1 MNTPVVIAI
10 LILIVILII
19 LSAFFSSCEIAY
31 SSVNKIKLK
40 KKVSDGNK
48 EATKAME
55 IVNNY
60 SEALS
65 TILIGNNLV
74 NIAVSSL
81 ATMVAVAYLGEEM
94 GSLLATIVATI
105 VVLIFGEIL
114 PKALANKFSLKLT
127 LLYVKPFKICR
138 IIFFPITFLVTKF
151 VKLISKIW
159 TPKNIEVSEIDE
171 ELNVITEELEEEGV
185 IDEEDAELIISAIDF
200 RDVTAHEIMIPRVD
214 VFAIDID
221 DNQED
226 ILKNEQIFRYSR
238 VPVYEDTIDH
248 VIGILNT
255 TSLMKK
261 ILNGEQIDLRSMLI
275 EPMYVHKTKHISNIL
290 TKFKATNQHL
300 AIVADEFGGFMGI
313 LTIEDIVEELVG
325 DIFDETDEVILD
337 YKELGENIYEVDG
350 DMNIYDFFELVDYD
364 DRDFESEYTTVGGWC
379 TDMLEKFPEVGDTFE
394 FANFTVTITEVEGM
408 RVGKIKVEIQEM
420 IDEEEIGRAS
430 CRERV

>member
-81 ATMVAVAYLGEEM
+81 ATMVAVAYLGEEI

-420 IDEEEIGRAS
+420 IDEEE
-430 CRERV
+430 

>member
-300 AIVADEFGGFMGI
+300 AIVVDEFGGFMGI

-337 YKELGENIYEVDG
+337 YKELDENIYEVDG

-394 FANFTVTITEVEGM
+394 FANFIVTITEVEGM

-420 IDEEEIGRAS
+420 IDEEE
-430 CRERV
+430 

>member
-1 MNTPVVIAI
+1 M
-10 LILIVILII
+10 
-19 LSAFFSSCEIAY
+19 
-31 SSVNKIKLK
+31 NKIKLK

-420 IDEEEIGRAS
+420 IDEEE
-430 CRERV
+430 

>member
-185 IDEEDAELIISAIDF
+185 IDEEDVELIISAIDF

-420 IDEEEIGRAS
+420 IDEEE
-430 CRERV
+430 

>member
-81 ATMVAVAYLGEEM
+81 ATMAAVAYLGEEM

-420 IDEEEIGRAS
+420 IDEEE
-430 CRERV
+430 

>member
-420 IDEEEIGRAS
+420 IDEEIGRAS

>member
-1 MNTPVVIAI
+1 MKAPVVIAI
-10 LILIVILII
+10 IILIVVLIV

-60 SEALS
+60 SEVLS
-65 TILIGNNLV
+65 TILVGNNLV

-105 VVLIFGEIL
+105 IVLIFGEIL
-114 PKALANKFSLKLT
+114 PKTFANKFSLKLT
-127 LLYVKPFKICR
+127 LIYVKPFKICR
-138 IIFFPITFLVTKF
+138 VIFFPITFLVTKF

-221 DNQED
+221 DNQDD

-255 TSLMKK
+255 TNLMKK
-261 ILNGEQIDLRSMLI
+261 ILNGEQIDLRSMLT

-325 DIFDETDEVILD
+325 DIFDETDEVVLD
-337 YKELGENIYEVDG
+337 YKELSENIYEVDG

-379 TDMLEKFPEVGDTFE
+379 TDILEKFPEVGDTFE
-394 FANFTVTITEVEGM
+394 FANFTVIITEVEGM
-408 RVGKIKVEIQEM
+408 RVGKIKVEVQEM
-420 IDEEEIGRAS
+420 IDEEE
-430 CRERV
+430 

>member
-238 VPVYEDTIDH
+238 VPVYEDTIDD

-420 IDEEEIGRAS
+420 IDEEE
-430 CRERV
+430 

>member
-1 MNTPVVIAI
+1 MKTPVVIAI
-10 LILIVILII
+10 IILIVVLIV

-60 SEALS
+60 SEVLS
-65 TILIGNNLV
+65 TILVGNNLV

-105 VVLIFGEIL
+105 IVLIFGEIL
-114 PKALANKFSLKLT
+114 PKTFANKFSLKLT
-127 LLYVKPFKICR
+127 LIYVKPFKICR
-138 IIFFPITFLVTKF
+138 VIFFPITFLVTKF

-221 DNQED
+221 DNQDD

-255 TSLMKK
+255 TNLMKK
-261 ILNGEQIDLRSMLI
+261 ILNGEQIDLRSMLTA
-275 EPMYVHKTKHISNIL
+275 PMYVHKTKHISNIL

-325 DIFDETDEVILD
+325 DIFDETDEVVLD
-337 YKELGENIYEVDG
+337 YKELSENIYEVDG
-350 DMNIYDFFELVDYD
+350 DMNMYDFFELVDYD

-379 TDMLEKFPEVGDTFE
+379 TDILEKFPEVGDTFE
-394 FANFTVTITEVEGM
+394 FANFTVIITEVEGM
-408 RVGKIKVEIQEM
+408 RVGKIKVEVQEM
-420 IDEEEIGRAS
+420 IDEEE
-430 CRERV
+430 

>member
-1 MNTPVVIAI
+1 MDTPVV
-10 LILIVILII
+10 ILIVILII

-420 IDEEEIGRAS
+420 IDEEE
-430 CRERV
+430 

>member
-1 MNTPVVIAI
+1 M
-10 LILIVILII
+10 
-19 LSAFFSSCEIAY
+19 
-31 SSVNKIKLK
+31 NKIKLK

-214 VFAIDID
+214 VFSIDID

-420 IDEEEIGRAS
+420 IDEEE
-430 CRERV
+430 

>member
-261 ILNGEQIDLRSMLI
+261 ILNVEQIDLRSMLI

-420 IDEEEIGRAS
+420 IDEEE
-430 CRERV
+430 

>member
-31 SSVNKIKLK
+31 SSVNN
-40 KKVSDGNK
+40 GNK

-420 IDEEEIGRAS
+420 IDEEE
-430 CRERV
+430 

>member
-300 AIVADEFGGFMGI
+300 AIVVDEFGGFMGI

-420 IDEEEIGRAS
+420 IDEEE
-430 CRERV
+430 

>member
-105 VVLIFGEIL
+105 VVLIFFFFL
-114 PKALANKFSLKLT
+114 SKALANKFSLKLT

-420 IDEEEIGRAS
+420 IDEEE
-430 CRERV
+430 

>member
-261 ILNGEQIDLRSMLI
+261 ILNGEQIDLESMLI

-420 IDEEEIGRAS
+420 IDEEE
-430 CRERV
+430 

>member
-1 MNTPVVIAI
+1 MKTPVVIAI
-10 LILIVILII
+10 IILIVVLIV

-65 TILIGNNLV
+65 TILVGNNLV

-105 VVLIFGEIL
+105 IVLIFGEIL
-114 PKALANKFSLKLT
+114 PKTFANKFSLKLT
-127 LLYVKPFKICR
+127 LIYVKPFKICR
-138 IIFFPITFLVTKF
+138 VIFFPITFLVTKF

-221 DNQED
+221 DNQDD

-255 TSLMKK
+255 TNLMKK
-261 ILNGEQIDLRSMLI
+261 ILNGEQIDLRSMLT

-325 DIFDETDEVILD
+325 DIFDETDEVVLD
-337 YKELGENIYEVDG
+337 YKELSENIYEVDG

-364 DRDFESEYTTVGGWC
+364 DRDFESKYTTVGGWC
-379 TDMLEKFPEVGDTFE
+379 TDILEKFPEVGDTFE
-394 FANFTVTITEVEGM
+394 FANFTVIITEVEGM
-408 RVGKIKVEIQEM
+408 RVGKIKVEVQEM
-420 IDEEEIGRAS
+420 IDEEE
-430 CRERV
+430 

>member
-1 MNTPVVIAI
+1 MKTPVVIAI
-10 LILIVILII
+10 IILIVVLIV

-60 SEALS
+60 SEVLS
-65 TILIGNNLV
+65 TILVGNNLV

-105 VVLIFGEIL
+105 IVLIFGEIL
-114 PKALANKFSLKLT
+114 PKTFANKFSLKLT
-127 LLYVKPFKICR
+127 LIYVKPFKICR
-138 IIFFPITFLVTKF
+138 VIFFPITFLVTKF

-221 DNQED
+221 DNQDD

-255 TSLMKK
+255 TNLMKK
-261 ILNGEQIDLRSMLI
+261 ILNGEQIDLRSMLT

-325 DIFDETDEVILD
+325 DIFDETDEVVLD
-337 YKELGENIYEVDG
+337 YKELSENIYEVDG

-364 DRDFESEYTTVGGWC
+364 DRDFESKYTTVGGWC
-379 TDMLEKFPEVGDTFE
+379 TDILEKFPEVGDTFE
-394 FANFTVTITEVEGM
+394 FANFTVIITEVEGM
-408 RVGKIKVEIQEM
+408 RVGKIKVEVQEM
-420 IDEEEIGRAS
+420 IDEEE
-430 CRERV
+430 

>member
-261 ILNGEQIDLRSMLI
+261 ILTGEQIDLRSMLI

-420 IDEEEIGRAS
+420 IDEEE
-430 CRERV
+430 

>member
-408 RVGKIKVEIQEM
+408 LVGKIKVEIQEM
-420 IDEEEIGRAS
+420 IDEEE
-430 CRERV
+430 

>member
-1 MNTPVVIAI
+1 MQY
-10 LILIVILII
+10 LL
-19 LSAFFSSCEIAY
+19 AFFSSCEIAY

-420 IDEEEIGRAS
+420 IDEEE
-430 CRERV
+430 

>member
-200 RDVTAHEIMIPRVD
+200 RDVTEHEIMIPRVD

-420 IDEEEIGRAS
+420 IDEEE
-430 CRERV
+430 

>member
-19 LSAFFSSCEIAY
+19 ISAFFSSCEIAY

-420 IDEEEIGRAS
+420 IDEEE
-430 CRERV
+430 

>member
-114 PKALANKFSLKLT
+114 PKTLANKFSLKLT

-420 IDEEEIGRAS
+420 IDEEE
-430 CRERV
+430 

>member
-1 MNTPVVIAI
+1 MKTPVVIAI

-214 VFAIDID
+214 VFSIDID

-420 IDEEEIGRAS
+420 IDEEE
-430 CRERV
+430 

>member
-200 RDVTAHEIMIPRVD
+200 RDVTAHEIMIPRVGG
-214 VFAIDID
+214 FAIDID

-420 IDEEEIGRAS
+420 IDEEE
-430 CRERV
+430 

>member
-1 MNTPVVIAI
+1 MKTPVVIAI
-10 LILIVILII
+10 IILIVVLIV

-60 SEALS
+60 SEVLS
-65 TILIGNNLV
+65 TILVGNNLV

-105 VVLIFGEIL
+105 IVLIFCEIL
-114 PKALANKFSLKLT
+114 PKTFANKFSLKLT
-127 LLYVKPFKICR
+127 LIYVKPFKICR
-138 IIFFPITFLVTKF
+138 VIFFPITFLVTKF

-221 DNQED
+221 DNQDD

-255 TSLMKK
+255 TNLMKK
-261 ILNGEQIDLRSMLI
+261 ILNGEQIDLRSMLT

-325 DIFDETDEVILD
+325 DIFDETDEVVLD
-337 YKELGENIYEVDG
+337 YKELSENIYEVDG

-379 TDMLEKFPEVGDTFE
+379 TDILEKFPEVGDTFE
-394 FANFTVTITEVEGM
+394 FANFTVIITEVEGM
-408 RVGKIKVEIQEM
+408 RVGKIKVEVQEM
-420 IDEEEIGRAS
+420 IDEEE
-430 CRERV
+430 

>member
-138 IIFFPITFLVTKF
+138 IIFFPITFLVT
-151 VKLISKIW
+151 
-159 TPKNIEVSEIDE
+159 EIDE

-290 TKFKATNQHL
+290 TKFKATIQHL

-420 IDEEEIGRAS
+420 IDEEE
-430 CRERV
+430 

>member
-1 MNTPVVIAI
+1 
-10 LILIVILII
+10 
-19 LSAFFSSCEIAY
+19 
-31 SSVNKIKLK
+31 
-40 KKVSDGNK
+40 
-48 EATKAME
+48 ME

-214 VFAIDID
+214 VFSIDID

-420 IDEEEIGRAS
+420 IDEEE
-430 CRERV
+430 

>member
-1 MNTPVVIAI
+1 MKTPVVIAI
-10 LILIVILII
+10 IILIVVLIV

-60 SEALS
+60 SEVLS
-65 TILIGNNLV
+65 TILVGNNLV

-105 VVLIFGEIL
+105 IVLIFGEIL
-114 PKALANKFSLKLT
+114 PKTFANKFSLKLT
-127 LLYVKPFKICR
+127 LIYVKPFKICR
-138 IIFFPITFLVTKF
+138 VIFFPITFLVTKF

-221 DNQED
+221 DNQDD

-255 TSLMKK
+255 TNLMKK
-261 ILNGEQIDLRSMLI
+261 ILNGEQIDLRSMLT

-325 DIFDETDEVILD
+325 DIFDETDEVVLD
-337 YKELGENIYEVDG
+337 YKELSENIYEVDG
-350 DMNIYDFFELVDYD
+350 DMNIYDFFELIDYD

-379 TDMLEKFPEVGDTFE
+379 TDILEKFPEVGDTFE
-394 FANFTVTITEVEGM
+394 FANFTVIITEVEGM
-408 RVGKIKVEIQEM
+408 RVGKIKVEVQEM
-420 IDEEEIGRAS
+420 IDEEE
-430 CRERV
+430 

>member
-138 IIFFPITFLVTKF
+138 IILFPITFLVTKF

-420 IDEEEIGRAS
+420 IDEEE
-430 CRERV
+430 

>member
-1 MNTPVVIAI
+1 MKTPVVIAI
-10 LILIVILII
+10 IILIVVLIV

-60 SEALS
+60 SEVLS
-65 TILIGNNLV
+65 TILVGNNLV

-105 VVLIFGEIL
+105 IVLIFGEIL
-114 PKALANKFSLKLT
+114 PKTFANKFSLKLT
-127 LLYVKPFKICR
+127 LIYVKPFKICR
-138 IIFFPITFLVTKF
+138 VIFFPITFLVTKF

-221 DNQED
+221 DNQDD

-255 TSLMKK
+255 TNLMKK
-261 ILNGEQIDLRSMLI
+261 ILNGEQIDLRSMLT

-325 DIFDETDEVILD
+325 DIFDETDEVVLD
-337 YKELGENIYEVDG
+337 YKELSENIYEVDG

-379 TDMLEKFPEVGDTFE
+379 TDILEKFPEVGDTFE
-394 FANFTVTITEVEGM
+394 FANFTVIITEVEGM
-408 RVGKIKVEIQEM
+408 RVGKIKVEVQEM
-420 IDEEEIGRAS
+420 IDEEE
-430 CRERV
+430 

>member
-1 MNTPVVIAI
+1 M
-10 LILIVILII
+10 ILII

-420 IDEEEIGRAS
+420 IDEEE
-430 CRERV
+430 